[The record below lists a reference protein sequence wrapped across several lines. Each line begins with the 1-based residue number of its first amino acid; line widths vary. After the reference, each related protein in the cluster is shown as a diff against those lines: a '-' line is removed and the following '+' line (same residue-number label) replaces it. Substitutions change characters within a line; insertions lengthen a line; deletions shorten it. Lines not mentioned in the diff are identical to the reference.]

1 MTNSEFN
8 IEIKDGVK
16 SFVLTFENEYTIT
29 GSWGSSLD
37 CASKESEDYSDGDM
51 MLFSI
56 PNIQVTVNDPNGDVI
71 PFTKKEKHKGFVSPE
86 QFVSIAY
93 NVSTL
98 GAKDIDDE

>member
-1 MTNSEFN
+1 MSSSEFN

-29 GSWGSSLD
+29 GSWGPSLE
-37 CASKESEDYSDGDM
+37 CATKESEDYVDDKIT
-51 MLFSI
+51 LYSI
-56 PNIQVTVNDPNGDVI
+56 PNIQVTVNDPSGEVV
-71 PFTKKEKHKGFVSPE
+71 PFTKKEKHRGFVTPE

-98 GAKDIDDE
+98 GTKDISDE

>member
-29 GSWGSSLD
+29 GAWGSDLACSV
-37 CASKESEDYSDGDM
+37 SESEDYKDKDM
-51 MLFSI
+51 NLYSI
-56 PNIQVTVNDPNGDVI
+56 PNIQVTVNDPNGEIV
-71 PFTKKEKHKGFVSPE
+71 PFAKKQNHRGFVTPE

-93 NVSTL
+93 HVSNL
-98 GAKDIDDE
+98 GTKGIELE